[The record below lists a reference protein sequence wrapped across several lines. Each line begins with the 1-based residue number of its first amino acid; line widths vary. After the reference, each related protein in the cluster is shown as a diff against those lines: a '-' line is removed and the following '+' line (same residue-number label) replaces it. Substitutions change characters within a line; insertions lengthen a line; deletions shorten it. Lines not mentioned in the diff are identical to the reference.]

1 MKCPYCGQQNDNDFI
16 FCVNCGKSIANAG
29 SYDTVFVPPAGDE
42 TEYPSVQTAFARPV
56 VKRRRADDKP
66 VLSFADVAEPKKNRL
81 PLYIGASLI
90 ILMLVGGGAVAAYF
104 LVNRPTT
111 PAEVLPGHLG
121 MFVRNSQTKAL
132 TEIKKAEHANALT
145 AKDAILK
152 DTTLQVVESK
162 PDVIFYAENSETPVG
177 EIKLVPLETIAEDG
191 KMKQID
197 YQVSLIES
205 NAAMKRLRLPESL
218 AVGKYAFV
226 HLSGYFD
233 EGRHKFWP
241 FEVRTAERASNDQ
254 IAKDTLFAL
263 KPKAIASSTKT
274 DTSKQTGTTESNSSI
289 DNAPVG
295 AKVAYCN
302 STNVVVRSSP
312 SLKARKVNALRKN
325 QKVYVIRY
333 SDNTDSWNGLQS
345 NWAFIQTE
353 NGKQGWV
360 FTPFISY

>member
-16 FCVNCGKSIANAG
+16 FCVNCGRSIA
-29 SYDTVFVPPAGDE
+29 SDSTYDTSVIPPTINHPKYD
-42 TEYPSVQTAFARPV
+42 YPSVQTAFVPADKAR
-56 VKRRRADDKP
+56 RDDATLP
-66 VLSFADVAEPKKNRL
+66 SFAEVDGSKKNRL

-90 ILMLVGGGAVAAYF
+90 LLMLVGGGALAAYF
-104 LVNRPTT
+104 LVNRSAVPT
-111 PAEVLPGHLG
+111 EVLPDHLG

-132 TEIKKAEHANALT
+132 TEIRKSDHANALT
-145 AKDAILK
+145 AKEEILK
-152 DTTLQVVESK
+152 DASLQVVESQ
-162 PDVIFYAENSETPVG
+162 PDVILYAENSETPVG

-197 YQVSLIES
+197 YQVSLIEGS
-205 NAAMKRLRLPESL
+205 PAMKRLRLPESL

-233 EGRHKFWP
+233 EGKHKFWP

-263 KPKAIASSTKT
+263 KPKAVASPTPKIE
-274 DTSKQTGTTESNSSI
+274 TTEKPSI
-289 DNAPVG
+289 ENAPVG
-295 AKVAYCN
+295 SKVAYCN

-353 NGKQGWV
+353 TGKQGWV

>member
-16 FCVNCGKSIANAG
+16 FCVNCGKSIAKA
-29 SYDTVFVPPAGDE
+29 STYETVFVPPANDE
-42 TEYPSVQTAFARPV
+42 ADYQSVQTAFARPV
-56 VKRRRADDKP
+56 DKGRRADDRP
-66 VLSFADVAEPKKNRL
+66 ILSFVDGAVSKKNRL
-81 PLYIGASLI
+81 PLYIGACLA
-90 ILMLVGGGAVAAYF
+90 LLLVAGGALATYF
-104 LVNRPTT
+104 LFNRSTT
-111 PAEVLPGHLG
+111 PAEVLPDHLG

-132 TEIKKAEHANALT
+132 TEIRKSDHTNVLN

-152 DTTLQVVESK
+152 ETSLQIVENK
-162 PDVIFYAENSETPVG
+162 PEVILYAENSETPVS

-254 IAKDTLFAL
+254 ISKDALFAL

-274 DTSKQTGTTESNSSI
+274 DASKQIETTEKPSI

-295 AKVAYCN
+295 SKVAYCN
-302 STNVVVRSSP
+302 STNVVVRLSP
-312 SLKARKVNALRKN
+312 SLKAKKINALRKN